1 MKKRIAQRQRQKM
14 GGINQRDDE
23 SSLTVRLSV
32 MADAKREAEVHCV
45 DFYKE
50 EKEKM
55 KNKVVSTNKR
65 TRKSERIALKL
76 LATNGN
82 CCPRLAR

>member
-23 SSLTVRLSV
+23 SSLTVQLSSV
-32 MADAKREAEVHCV
+32 ADAKREAEMHCV
-45 DFYKE
+45 DFYEE
-50 EKEKM
+50 EKKKM

-65 TRKSERIALKL
+65 TRKIG
-76 LATNGN
+76 LAGAKI
-82 CCPRLAR
+82 R

>member
-1 MKKRIAQRQRQKM
+1 MKKRIAQRQRKKM
-14 GGINQRDDE
+14 GGVQ
-23 SSLTVRLSV
+23 LSV

>member
-14 GGINQRDDE
+14 GGVQ
-23 SSLTVRLSV
+23 LSV

-82 CCPRLAR
+82 CCSRLAR